1 MVIHLVLAE
10 LLCRFIEKAVFG
22 GQHLV
27 CPENQEE
34 REWCG
39 SGRGQQKSTFAA
51 GPQLRAAHAQKQDS
65 RRLDRRL
72 ERD

>member
-34 REWCG
+34 RE
-39 SGRGQQKSTFAA
+39 
-51 GPQLRAAHAQKQDS
+51 
-65 RRLDRRL
+65 
-72 ERD
+72 